1 MFLPE
6 PAIEPN
12 IRFWHFSF
20 IYRVRKIM
28 GIDIRRAQ
36 VVTKPKTLP
45 FWLVSEAYSQENSL
59 LQQQFTRGPNV
70 QTLPVPITGRHLVH
84 FRQSRV
90 GRCNRKIYWPNSF
103 PCWVFRLL
111 SGSPATRQLC
121 RNPKNIKSFLASV
134 CLQWTTRWVGVVGR
148 LGNYFKLLESKE
160 DNQRVP
166 KSSQLCDLKNEQEGA
181 NSVAVSRK
189 RLSLNEMLLFTS
201 PNFAWRSMRTK
212 VFAVGL
218 PFLPCC

>member
-1 MFLPE
+1 MFKPFLFQLRADTWFTLDNLGSAD
-6 PAIEPN
+6 AIERSIDQTLFPVE
-12 IRFWHFSF
+12 FSACCQAAQQQGNC
-20 IYRVRKIM
+20 VETRKILK
-28 GIDIRRAQ
+28 
-36 VVTKPKTLP
+36 V
-45 FWLVSEAYSQENSL
+45 FSL
-59 LQQQFTRGPNV
+59 LFACSG
-70 QTLPVPITGRHLVH
+70 LLV
-84 FRQSRV
+84 
-90 GRCNRKIYWPNSF
+90 
-103 PCWVFRLL
+103 
-111 SGSPATRQLC
+111 A
-121 RNPKNIKSFLASV
+121 
-134 CLQWTTRWVGVVGR
+134 VGVVGR